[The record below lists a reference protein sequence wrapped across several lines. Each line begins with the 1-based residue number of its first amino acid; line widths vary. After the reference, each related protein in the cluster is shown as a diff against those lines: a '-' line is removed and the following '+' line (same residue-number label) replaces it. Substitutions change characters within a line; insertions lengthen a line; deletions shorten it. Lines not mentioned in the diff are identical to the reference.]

1 MSILAIVG
9 TTPSPDTIFGL
20 SGTDVTAWATIALAV
35 VAALALGA
43 SVFVGIMT
51 LRMAAAT
58 KLAADATKRAAAAT
72 EAAAAATQD
81 EAQATREE
89 ATAATKMID
98 EVRRDRELA
107 YRPYLSWR
115 ITEATLANGIV
126 QDNPSPRLYCAN
138 FGRGPALHCLCVAFW
153 PNVMIKVRSTIL
165 FDLSPNESTHDPGAE
180 TVRVEPR
187 GWNVPSTE
195 IIGQEAA
202 AGEHVPPGG
211 SSMRVAFCQDQ
222 LGNAYRFVPFKV
234 DADVWR
240 PDEQHP
246 PWLAWYEQRRAELE
260 KI

>member
-1 MSILAIVG
+1 MNILATAG

-58 KLAADATKRAAAAT
+58 KLAAEATKRAAAAT

-89 ATAATKMID
+89 AAATTKMVD

-115 ITEATLANGIV
+115 LTEANLVAGIV
-126 QDNPSPRLYCAN
+126 QDHPSPRLWCAN
-138 FGRGPALHCLCVAFW
+138 FGRGPALHRLCVAFW
-153 PNVMIKVRSTIL
+153 PSVMIKVRSTIL

-180 TVRVEPR
+180 TVRAEPR
-187 GWNVPSTE
+187 GWDLPSVE
-195 IIGQEAA
+195 IIGQPAA
-202 AGEHVPPGG
+202 AAEHVPPGG
-211 SSMRVAFCQDQ
+211 PSMRVAFCQDQ
-222 LGNAYRFVPFKV
+222 LRNAYRFVPFKV

-240 PDEQHP
+240 PGEQRP
-246 PWLAWYEQRRAELE
+246 PWLDWYEQRRTDLE
-260 KI
+260 RM